1 MLLTLILRARELI
14 YRTIDIPLC
23 TPKDMSR
30 LLSLPTIVVWCM
42 AIFSSDVRAQASYNG
57 QWIAGWFQAVL
68 FYIPTVLGIVGQ
80 AF

>member
-1 MLLTLILRARELI
+1 
-14 YRTIDIPLC
+14 
-23 TPKDMSR
+23 MSR

-42 AIFSSDVRAQASYNG
+42 AIFSSDVRAQASFNG